1 MVHHFLAEGDRAF
14 AAAEVRRPAAKQA
27 CRIRRAQLE
36 LIRFTWNSDMARITV
51 EDCLVKIP
59 NRFQLVL
66 AATYR
71 ARMLSQ
77 GHAPKIETKNKPGVT
92 ALREIA
98 AGEVGIEML
107 RKVPV

>member
-1 MVHHFLAEGDRAF
+1 
-14 AAAEVRRPAAKQA
+14 
-27 CRIRRAQLE
+27 
-36 LIRFTWNSDMARITV
+36 MARITV
-51 EDCLVKIP
+51 EDCLEKIP

-77 GHAPKIETKNKPGVT
+77 GHAPKIDSKNKHGVT
-92 ALREIA
+92 ALLEIA
-98 AGEVGIEML
+98 AGEIGIEML

>member
-1 MVHHFLAEGDRAF
+1 LTFAGFPGDSQKALNI
-14 AAAEVRRPAAKQA
+14 P
-27 CRIRRAQLE
+27 
-36 LIRFTWNSDMARITV
+36 MARITV

-77 GHAPKIETKNKPGVT
+77 GHAPKIESRNKPGVT

-98 AGEVGIEML
+98 AGEVGVEML
-107 RKVPV
+107 RRVPI

>member
-1 MVHHFLAEGDRAF
+1 MAGRPREGKPF
-14 AAAEVRRPAAKQA
+14 
-27 CRIRRAQLE
+27 
-36 LIRFTWNSDMARITV
+36 MARITV
-51 EDCLVKIP
+51 EDCLHKIP

-77 GHAPKIETKNKPGVT
+77 GHAPKIESKNKPGVT

-98 AGEVGIEML
+98 AGEVGVEML
-107 RKVPV
+107 RRVPI

>member
-1 MVHHFLAEGDRAF
+1 
-14 AAAEVRRPAAKQA
+14 
-27 CRIRRAQLE
+27 
-36 LIRFTWNSDMARITV
+36 MARITV
-51 EDCLVKIP
+51 EDCLTQVP

-77 GHAPKIETKNKPGVT
+77 GHAPKIETLHKPGVT

-107 RKVPV
+107 RRVPI

>member
-1 MVHHFLAEGDRAF
+1 
-14 AAAEVRRPAAKQA
+14 
-27 CRIRRAQLE
+27 
-36 LIRFTWNSDMARITV
+36 MARITV
-51 EDCLVKIP
+51 EDCLTKIP

-77 GHAPKIETKNKPGVT
+77 GHAPKVETGSNKPGVI

-98 AGEVGIEML
+98 AGQVGIEML
-107 RKVPV
+107 RKVPI

>member
-1 MVHHFLAEGDRAF
+1 MGQSAF
-14 AAAEVRRPAAKQA
+14 AKE
-27 CRIRRAQLE
+27 IH
-36 LIRFTWNSDMARITV
+36 FMARITV
-51 EDCLVKIP
+51 EDCLQKVP

-77 GHAPKIETKNKPGVT
+77 GHAPKIESKNKPGVT

-98 AGEVGIEML
+98 AGEVGVEML
-107 RKVPV
+107 RRVPI

>member
-1 MVHHFLAEGDRAF
+1 
-14 AAAEVRRPAAKQA
+14 
-27 CRIRRAQLE
+27 
-36 LIRFTWNSDMARITV
+36 MARITV
-51 EDCLVKIP
+51 EDCLDKIP

-77 GHAPKIETKNKPGVT
+77 GHAPKIETKGNKPGVT

-98 AGEVGIEML
+98 AGQVGLEML
-107 RKVPV
+107 RKVPI

>member
-1 MVHHFLAEGDRAF
+1 
-14 AAAEVRRPAAKQA
+14 
-27 CRIRRAQLE
+27 
-36 LIRFTWNSDMARITV
+36 MARITV
-51 EDCLVKIP
+51 EDCLEKIP

-77 GHAPKIETKNKPGVT
+77 GHAPKIESKNKHGVT

-98 AGEVGIEML
+98 AGEIGKEML
-107 RKVPV
+107 RKVPTWARRARCRGRVGDLTPSLPAGFTGLPAGRRPGPNPR

>member
-1 MVHHFLAEGDRAF
+1 
-14 AAAEVRRPAAKQA
+14 
-27 CRIRRAQLE
+27 
-36 LIRFTWNSDMARITV
+36 MARITV
-51 EDCLVKIP
+51 EDCLKQIP

-77 GHAPKIETKNKPGVT
+77 GHAPKIESKNKPGVT

-98 AGEVGIEML
+98 AGEVGVEML
-107 RKVPV
+107 RRVPI

>member
-1 MVHHFLAEGDRAF
+1 
-14 AAAEVRRPAAKQA
+14 
-27 CRIRRAQLE
+27 
-36 LIRFTWNSDMARITV
+36 MARITV
-51 EDCLVKIP
+51 EDCLDKIP

-77 GHAPKIETKNKPGVT
+77 GHAPKIETRGNKPGVT

-98 AGEVGIEML
+98 AGQIGLEML
-107 RKVPV
+107 RKVPI